1 MGVKIRHGFQATAN
15 TFVLPAAIES
25 NSEMLITT
33 HSPFLISDSKPD
45 QVLIFSKDNIGVKVT
60 KPNYNTLGASI
71 NKITIQSF
79 DKSETIGEQGMMLI
93 DEIHTRFLKKEDK
106 QSLIEELDTKL
117 GDSVEKMLLMKTILK
132 AMENK

>member
-1 MGVKIRHGFQATAN
+1 
-15 TFVLPAAIES
+15 
-25 NSEMLITT
+25 MLITT

>member
-1 MGVKIRHGFQATAN
+1 
-15 TFVLPAAIES
+15 
-25 NSEMLITT
+25 
-33 HSPFLISDSKPD
+33 
-45 QVLIFSKDNIGVKVT
+45 
-60 KPNYNTLGASI
+60 
-71 NKITIQSF
+71 
-79 DKSETIGEQGMMLI
+79 MLI